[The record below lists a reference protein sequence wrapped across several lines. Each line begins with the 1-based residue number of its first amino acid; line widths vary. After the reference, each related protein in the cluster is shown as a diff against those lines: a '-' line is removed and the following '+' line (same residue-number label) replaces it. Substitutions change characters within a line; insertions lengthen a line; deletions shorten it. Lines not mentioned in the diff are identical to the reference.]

1 MTDSPHPMTRS
12 EARKRIGLGERDRV
26 ADYLPKWLEAEERLV
41 LLVIQTSDLDQ
52 RAKYESDL
60 VSLREVIQTLTDTP
74 ERKRPAYGMWIWA
87 IVVLGLL
94 VAGLTGYKN
103 WAVHGS
109 VDQIEV
115 SLDEQ
120 KTEFEQALEKRRW
133 DEAEE
138 SISSLE
144 ASGVGKDWLAEA
156 EGKISEGKAEEKGQQ
171 VGFLIGNAQAALEA
185 GRLTEARDFCDQV
198 DELEPDH
205 PKLVELRSLIDEGEL
220 QVKSLLVIKAI
231 RKSIS
236 GGKLELAEKNLTD
249 LVKIHPG
256 HGEIPVLR
264 QRLGEVRK
272 RLEKDQAAARELLA
286 KAREL
291 DEGIYSAEALGFLE
305 EAMRLDPN
313 EEVRNLYQKMS
324 GYGRVIRVPS
334 EYKTIAEAIK
344 AARDLDRI
352 LISRGTYQESL
363 IVPPGIELV
372 GESRKSTVLEFEGAE
387 GSVITLNKPGKKV
400 RLASLTLRHKGL
412 ANDNERFPV
421 VAVSRGNLQLEDA
434 AITGASGHGLAIID
448 GGSAELAQ
456 CEITK
461 SGWDGVAVRGEG
473 STVSLN
479 NVGSRENLHH
489 GVDFW
494 DGATG
499 KITSSQMTKNGRSGV
514 AILSPGSKFE
524 ITTSRVESNREV
536 GLFISNAPSAL
547 VDDCEIHSNQLG
559 GIAIQNESL
568 LTTLSNN
575 KITKNGEA
583 GVVIEKGVQ
592 LSSYDSNVVE
602 DNTGKQLWKDAV
614 FPEISEQEVDAPPV
628 PAPPLL
634 EEE

>member
-1 MTDSPHPMTRS
+1 
-12 EARKRIGLGERDRV
+12 
-26 ADYLPKWLEAEERLV
+26 
-41 LLVIQTSDLDQ
+41 
-52 RAKYESDL
+52 
-60 VSLREVIQTLTDTP
+60 
-74 ERKRPAYGMWIWA
+74 
-87 IVVLGLL
+87 
-94 VAGLTGYKN
+94 
-103 WAVHGS
+103 
-109 VDQIEV
+109 
-115 SLDEQ
+115 
-120 KTEFEQALEKRRW
+120 
-133 DEAEE
+133 
-138 SISSLE
+138 
-144 ASGVGKDWLAEA
+144 
-156 EGKISEGKAEEKGQQ
+156 
-171 VGFLIGNAQAALEA
+171 
-185 GRLTEARDFCDQV
+185 
-198 DELEPDH
+198 
-205 PKLVELRSLIDEGEL
+205 
-220 QVKSLLVIKAI
+220 
-231 RKSIS
+231 
-236 GGKLELAEKNLTD
+236 
-249 LVKIHPG
+249 
-256 HGEIPVLR
+256 
-264 QRLGEVRK
+264 
-272 RLEKDQAAARELLA
+272 
-286 KAREL
+286 
-291 DEGIYSAEALGFLE
+291 
-305 EAMRLDPN
+305 
-313 EEVRNLYQKMS
+313 
-324 GYGRVIRVPS
+324 
-334 EYKTIAEAIK
+334 
-344 AARDLDRI
+344 
-352 LISRGTYQESL
+352 
-363 IVPPGIELV
+363 
-372 GESRKSTVLEFEGAE
+372 
-387 GSVITLNKPGKKV
+387 KV

-514 AILSPGSKFE
+514 AVLSPGSKFE
-524 ITTSRVESNREV
+524 ITASRVESNREV

-559 GIAIQNESL
+559 GIAVQNESL